1 MGLFNLF
8 GGGITFGTDVRT
20 GTSVLTENSKYN
32 TNLFKYPSDLG
43 AADKGH
49 YILININE
57 QINTSFPGTRVE
69 SDLPS
74 VLANKASIA
83 EQFGGYDTAAGL
95 ANVSKGLQAVAAA
108 AADTSIGKFLIKGA
122 EGIASFA
129 PDKAKEVVGDGMGEI
144 SEFVDKVDAN
154 IGIRTIRRITD
165 TIALYMPSNLTF
177 SYNQAYNELRPGGTG
192 LQTALSMLNSAADTY
207 KSSGN
212 VIDTKAMFKS
222 LSPFLAN
229 SLLQSAGP
237 VGQILFTAGTGGKV
251 QNPMLEIL
259 YSSPQFR
266 EFNFD
271 FLMFP
276 RSEQEALE
284 VQNIIDRLKF
294 HQAPELVKNSGGY
307 FLYPPSEFDISFYY
321 NGHENPNIPK
331 ISTCVLTTITTDYT
345 PGGFATY
352 EVEGESIASMGR
364 TGMPVGIK
372 LSLSFKETE
381 YLVKG
386 SPLLGNS
393 KRNTTEKVSASVG
406 GDPTQPKNPL
416 RG

>member
-1 MGLFNLF
+1 M
-8 GGGITFGTDVRT
+8 
-20 GTSVLTENSKYN
+20 
-32 TNLFKYPSDLG
+32 
-43 AADKGH
+43 
-49 YILININE
+49 
-57 QINTSFPGTRVE
+57 
-69 SDLPS
+69 
-74 VLANKASIA
+74 
-83 EQFGGYDTAAGL
+83 
-95 ANVSKGLQAVAAA
+95 
-108 AADTSIGKFLIKGA
+108 
-122 EGIASFA
+122 
-129 PDKAKEVVGDGMGEI
+129 
-144 SEFVDKVDAN
+144 
-154 IGIRTIRRITD
+154 
-165 TIALYMPSNLTF
+165 
-177 SYNQAYNELRPGGTG
+177 
-192 LQTALSMLNSAADTY
+192 QTALSMLNSAADTY

-393 KRNTTEKVSASVG
+393 KRNTTEKVSASIPPG
-406 GDPTQPKNPL
+406 GD
-416 RG
+416 RGTRGGA

>member
-8 GGGITFGTDVRT
+8 GDGISFGTSART
-20 GTSVLTENSKYN
+20 GTSVLTDSKYN

-57 QINTSFPGTRVE
+57 QTYTSFPGIRVE
-69 SDLPS
+69 SALPS
-74 VLANKASIA
+74 VRANRESIA
-83 EQFGGYDTAAGL
+83 AQFGGYDTSAGAA
-95 ANVSKGLQAVAAA
+95 NISKGIQAVADAA
-108 AADTSIGKFLIKGA
+108 LDTSIGQFLKKGA
-122 EGIASFA
+122 DGLASFI
-129 PDKAKEVVGDGMGEI
+129 PDSVKGVVGDGMDELSGYKERI
-144 SEFVDKVDAN
+144 DAN
-154 IGIRTIRRITD
+154 IGVRTISRITD

-177 SYNQAYNELRPGGTG
+177 SYNQAYSELRPGGTG
-192 LQTALSMLNSAADTY
+192 LQTALSFLNSAADTY

-212 VIDTKAMFKS
+212 VVDTKAMFKS

-229 SLLQSAGP
+229 SLLQGAGP
-237 VGQILFTAGTGGKV
+237 VGQILFTAASGGKV

-284 VQNIIDRLKF
+284 VQNIIDRLRF
-294 HQAPELVKNSGGY
+294 HQAPELVNNSGGY
-307 FLYPPSEFDISFYY
+307 FLYPPSEFDIFFYY

-345 PGGFATY
+345 PGGFAAY
-352 EVEGESIASMGR
+352 EVEGEGVASMGR

-381 YLVKG
+381 YIVKG

-393 KRNTTEKVSASVG
+393 QRNSIKRDSVSI
-406 GDPTQPKNPL
+406 DPTQPKNPL